1 VVIEVAAS
9 KLALSD
15 EHNVEKL
22 LVLWTAGLRIRVDL
36 TNEVHWPLEFEVM
49 ALLFSFHH

>member
-9 KLALSD
+9 KLDLSD
-15 EHNVEKL
+15 EHNIEKL
-22 LVLWTAGLRIRVDL
+22 LVLWIACLRISEDL
-36 TNEVHWPLEFEVM
+36 TDEVHWPLDFEVM